1 MKNKKKGTNQF
12 FMDNVYHILMITNCI
27 FTWEGSCTFLLRK
40 NLFYVRKIMQIVM
53 IINLILF
60 YIGGLANSD
69 DNKLD
74 LVFHR
79 RPCKF

>member
-1 MKNKKKGTNQF
+1 
-12 FMDNVYHILMITNCI
+12 
-27 FTWEGSCTFLLRK
+27 
-40 NLFYVRKIMQIVM
+40 M
-53 IINLILF
+53 IIILILF

-79 RPCKF
+79 RPGKF

>member
-1 MKNKKKGTNQF
+1 
-12 FMDNVYHILMITNCI
+12 
-27 FTWEGSCTFLLRK
+27 
-40 NLFYVRKIMQIVM
+40 M
-53 IINLILF
+53 IIILILF